1 MRTLA
6 LAIGLVA
13 AQSAHA
19 AEPLNV
25 VATFSILGDMTQ
37 NVGGDRVHVT
47 TLVGPGGDLHVFNPT
62 PRQAGVLAEADA
74 VVMNGLALE
83 GWLERLVEATGY
95 DGPVIAAAHD
105 VTPLPAGDHEEDEH
119 HAGDDGH
126 DDDHAAGEGHG
137 HEEHADA
144 HHDDEDADGGHQ
156 EAAHH
161 HHHGVYD
168 PHAWQDL
175 SNAVLYVDAI
185 AEGLSAA
192 DPEGAETYRANAD
205 AYIAKLTALDAEAK
219 ADMATI
225 PEDGRTV
232 LTNHDAF
239 AYFGKAYGVTFIAP
253 QGISTEAE
261 PSAQDVAALVRQ
273 IREDGVDA
281 LFLESV
287 ADNRLVEQ
295 IAAETGVT
303 IGGELYSD
311 ALSGPDGDG
320 STYLSMMRH
329 NLGVLVKA
337 LGKGV

>member
-105 VTPLPAGDHEEDEH
+105 VTPLPAGD
-119 HAGDDGH
+119 
-126 DDDHAAGEGHG
+126 
-137 HEEHADA
+137 
-144 HHDDEDADGGHQ
+144 DDEDADGGHQ